1 MAKIRTGKV
10 SHLEFLAQL
19 RQLLAK
25 HRYTITPVFNRIAVY
40 DDDGHT
46 VCSFRRMEG
55 RGPMELRQG
64 THGAEVRRRMN
75 KKLCYVTADSDPK
88 GD

>member
-10 SHLEFLAQL
+10 SHIEFLAQL
-19 RQLLAK
+19 RQLLAN

-40 DDDGHT
+40 DGDGRT

-55 RGPMELRQG
+55 GGPVDLKFGGE
-64 THGAEVRRRMN
+64 
-75 KKLCYVTADSDPK
+75 
-88 GD
+88 

>member
-40 DDDGHT
+40 DDDGRT

-55 RGPMELRQG
+55 SGPVDLKFGGE
-64 THGAEVRRRMN
+64 
-75 KKLCYVTADSDPK
+75 
-88 GD
+88 

>member
-1 MAKIRTGKV
+1 MAKIRSGRV

-40 DDDGHT
+40 DDDGRT
-46 VCSFRRMEG
+46 ICSFRRMKG
-55 RGPMELRQG
+55 SGPVELKFG
-64 THGAEVRRRMN
+64 GE
-75 KKLCYVTADSDPK
+75 
-88 GD
+88 